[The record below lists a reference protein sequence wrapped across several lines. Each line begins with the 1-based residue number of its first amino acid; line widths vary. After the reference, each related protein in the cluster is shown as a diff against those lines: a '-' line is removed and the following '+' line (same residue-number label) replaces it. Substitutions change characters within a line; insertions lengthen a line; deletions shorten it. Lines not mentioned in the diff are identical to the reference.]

1 MRVGGSPRFCV
12 GIENENTNQIECV
25 AGGELVAKPNTVDWK
40 PIKTEYVTTRCSY
53 RQLSDKYG
61 VSVGLI
67 SKVANREQWREQ
79 RERFSNKCMQKVAEK
94 AENREVNRLS
104 RLITATTKAI
114 DVAIEAFKDD
124 KQFNRY
130 IVTEGY
136 GPGMTETS
144 EKVFDKVDTKALK
157 DLTGVLKDLTSL
169 MRDFYNIP
177 TAAQA
182 EAQRIA
188 AERLELEKRKA
199 EADTPGETSVTVR
212 MEGEIDDWSK

>member
-1 MRVGGSPRFCV
+1 MRVGGSTRFCV
-12 GIENENTNQIECV
+12 GIENKNKNQIECV

-104 RLITATTKAI
+104 RLIKATTKAI
-114 DVAIEAFKDD
+114 DVAMEAFEDD

-199 EADTPGETSVTVR
+199 DAGESDGGGVEIVFSDE
-212 MEGEIDDWSK
+212 MEQYTR